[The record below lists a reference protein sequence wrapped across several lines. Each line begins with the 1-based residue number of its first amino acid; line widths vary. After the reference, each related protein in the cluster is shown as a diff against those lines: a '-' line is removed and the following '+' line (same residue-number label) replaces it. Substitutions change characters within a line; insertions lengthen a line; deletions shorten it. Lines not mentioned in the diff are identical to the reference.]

1 MAESERE
8 ASPSK
13 IGPGAAADE
22 GKSGEDRSGGTSER
36 LLGGGELDMRIAA
49 DGTWYY
55 RGSPIRRP
63 ALVKLFSTVLRRQDD
78 GSYWLVTPAER
89 GRVVVEDAPFL
100 AVELRRE
107 GEGRDQRLGFRTNV
121 DDWVELDAAHPLRIE
136 ERGDKGEPRPYILV
150 RPGLEARLRRAVF
163 YELAE
168 LAEAKNER
176 GEERLGVWSKG
187 SFFPLQSR

>member
-1 MAESERE
+1 MPESERE

-22 GKSGEDRSGGTSER
+22 GQSGETSGESPEQ

-49 DGTWYY
+49 DGTWFY

-78 GSYWLVTPAER
+78 GSYWLVTPVER

-100 AVELRRE
+100 AVELRHE
-107 GEGRDQRLGFRTNV
+107 GEGRDQRLAFRTNV
-121 DDWVELDAAHPLRIE
+121 DDWVELDQAHPLRID

-150 RPGLEARLRRAVF
+150 RPGLEARILRPVF
-163 YELAE
+163 YHLAE
-168 LAEAKNER
+168 LAVPEKE
-176 GEERLGVWSKG
+176 GEEERLGLWSKG
-187 SFFPLQSR
+187 SFFPLENR